1 MIRKIL
7 TAILLLPTLLYAQIN
22 TERVMTIA
30 RNALYFEDYVLS
42 IQYFNQV
49 INAKPY
55 LYEPYFFRGLAK
67 INLDDYQ
74 GAESDC
80 DAAIQRNPFVV
91 GAYQI
96 RGLARIRQNKFDE
109 AIEDYKTAIK
119 YDPENVVLW
128 HNLSL
133 CHIQKEDYEAAKED
147 LGTLLTIAPK
157 YTRAYLMRGEVSQ
170 NIIGILTHPV
180 LFQTFRNRVIA
191 YTSFC
196 GVISNITYGIKII
209 NSSYNNSICII
220 WVRMLHKIFI
230 RKLFCF

>member
-1 MIRKIL
+1 MIKKIL

-96 RGLARIRQNKFDE
+96 RGLARIRQNKFDG
-109 AIEDYKTAIK
+109 AIEDYKTALK
-119 YDPENVVLW
+119 YDPENLVLW
-128 HNLSL
+128 HTEDTDLAERKTAYGEEGRMYYDGNL
-133 CHIQKEDYEAAKED
+133 IVPDD
-147 LGTLLTIAPK
+147 
-157 YTRAYLMRGEVSQ
+157 GEV
-170 NIIGILTHPV
+170 IL
-180 LFQTFRNRVIA
+180 LN
-191 YTSFC
+191 
-196 GVISNITYGIKII
+196 
-209 NSSYNNSICII
+209 
-220 WVRMLHKIFI
+220 
-230 RKLFCF
+230 

>member
-1 MIRKIL
+1 
-7 TAILLLPTLLYAQIN
+7 
-22 TERVMTIA
+22 MTIA

-109 AIEDYKTAIK
+109 AIEDYKGCLVITFMVFVMPYMLFK
-119 YDPENVVLW
+119 
-128 HNLSL
+128 
-133 CHIQKEDYEAAKED
+133 
-147 LGTLLTIAPK
+147 LGVNSMRYFSVEI
-157 YTRAYLMRGEVSQ
+157 LMDFGR
-170 NIIGILTHPV
+170 IIGK
-180 LFQTFRNRVIA
+180 
-191 YTSFC
+191 Y
-196 GVISNITYGIKII
+196 
-209 NSSYNNSICII
+209 
-220 WVRMLHKIFI
+220 
-230 RKLFCF
+230 